1 MSDHGRAGEVEETG
15 QSRSY
20 GIQRGVYGVGEVLVR
35 APIRQ
40 YLQVPREDEEAPG
53 LSEGL
58 GQAPRDSS
66 CGPRRLHH
74 SLHTGG
80 HGFTTTSS
88 SSPGRRPAYRPAA
101 RAHHRFCGRGSQR
114 TTPVLKIWGGD
125 DP

>member
-66 CGPRRLHH
+66 RGPRRLHH

-80 HGFTTTSS
+80 HGLYYHILKFPRKAPGLPTCCTG
-88 SSPGRRPAYRPAA
+88 SSPLLRPWLTADHSRAEDLGRR
-101 RAHHRFCGRGSQR
+101 
-114 TTPVLKIWGGD
+114 
-125 DP
+125 